1 MADYRLEPIT
11 ELSLTVPAADPEPP
25 KAEEEEFHCP
35 NCLFLADPTGGTGF
49 WACQNLCVR
58 D

>member
-11 ELSLTVPAADPEPP
+11 ELSLTVPAAAPEPP
-25 KAEEEEFHCP
+25 KAAEEEFHCP
-35 NCLFLADPTGGTGF
+35 NCLYLEDPSGGAGF
-49 WACQNLCVR
+49 WACQNLCIR

>member
-11 ELSLTVPAADPEPP
+11 ELTATVPAAVEPP
-25 KAEEEEFHCP
+25 APDDDFHCP
-35 NCLFLADPTGGTGF
+35 NCLYLEDPTGGPGF